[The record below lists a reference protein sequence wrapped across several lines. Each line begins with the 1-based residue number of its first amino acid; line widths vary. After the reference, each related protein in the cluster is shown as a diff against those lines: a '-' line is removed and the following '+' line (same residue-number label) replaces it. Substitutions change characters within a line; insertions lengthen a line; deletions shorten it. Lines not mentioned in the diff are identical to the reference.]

1 MTSVQSVTCCCL
13 LWLMLSVQFVTPDSP
28 ATAQLSRHL
37 TARVPTGPALDYI
50 CSEWCNE
57 GHGAYVAACT
67 PAERRDVVSSSLRRR
82 KRSMRV

>member
-37 TARVPTGPALDYI
+37 TARV
-50 CSEWCNE
+50 SEWEKFCSKLCKRRKS
-57 GHGAYVAACT
+57 VPFC
-67 PAERRDVVSSSLRRR
+67 PCKRRRDVVSSSIRRR

>member
-13 LWLMLSVQFVTPDSP
+13 LWLMLSVQLVTPDSP

-37 TARVPTGPALDYI
+37 TARVPTGPALDQI
-50 CSEWCNE
+50 CSEWCDE
-57 GHGAYVAACT
+57 GPKGVVCT
-67 PAERRDVVSSSLRRR
+67 RAERRDVVSSSLRRR